1 MDRYGC
7 RRMKD
12 ILPVVFFFFVLLLLM
27 AARSVR
33 YEEEQARLATIE
45 SRIERL
51 EITPCEE
58 VK

>member
-1 MDRYGC
+1 
-7 RRMKD
+7 MKD
-12 ILPVVFFFFVLLLLM
+12 ILPVVFFVLLLLM

-45 SRIERL
+45 ARIERM

-58 VK
+58 VIE